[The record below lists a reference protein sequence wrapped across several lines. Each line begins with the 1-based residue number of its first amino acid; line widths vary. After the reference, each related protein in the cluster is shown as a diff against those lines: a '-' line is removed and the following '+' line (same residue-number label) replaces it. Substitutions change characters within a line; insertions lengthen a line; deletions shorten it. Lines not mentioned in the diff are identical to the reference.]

1 MAVPE
6 NTLPDLN
13 ANIDAIQNNKI
24 EIDGLPQKAND
35 SYGELVKWIRIGGHI
50 SSGLNPFA
58 HWGVEELVDEMWE
71 NRDKVTESLKRIID
85 KLAELIKG
93 IGVPITFINFADDW
107 RNIAGEFTHAGNAFG
122 ATSLK
127 SDWQGI
133 AADRYRDMRDIQE
146 KAFTAMPKLCE
157 QVALSLEQ
165 VAVDTLDLYIAIA
178 KNTLDLVHNTKQALA
193 DIAEKGPLAILEA
206 GNLVEVVQG
215 LETFIFDNVTK
226 VAETAQKQMIEGN
239 RIAQATSVQ
248 DGIPNNKWP
257 PAVTNRV
264 VDNGVVVNPGEEY
277 SDGTVTDGNNKWSVK
292 TDVVTQ

>member
-1 MAVPE
+1 MAIPE
-6 NTLPDLN
+6 NTVPDLN
-13 ANIDAIQNNKI
+13 TNIDAIQRDKT
-24 EIDGLPQKAND
+24 EIDGLPKKTDDA
-35 SYGELVKWIRIGGHI
+35 YAELVKWIRIGGHI

-71 NRDKVTESLKRIID
+71 NRDKVTDSLKKIID
-85 KLAELIKG
+85 KLAELIEG
-93 IGVPITFINFADDW
+93 IAVPITFINYANDW
-107 RNIAGEFTHAGNAFG
+107 RNIAGEFIHAGNAFG
-122 ATSLK
+122 STSLK
-127 SDWQGI
+127 SDWQGV
-133 AADRYRDMRDIQE
+133 AADRYRDMREVQE
-146 KAFTAMPKLCE
+146 KAFEAMPKLCE

-178 KNTLDLVHNTKQALA
+178 KNTLDLVQNTRQALA

-215 LETFIFDNVTK
+215 LETFIFDNVAK

-257 PAVTNRV
+257 QAVTHRKV
-264 VDNGVVVNPGEEY
+264 ENGVVVDPGEEY
-277 SDGTVTDGNNKWSVK
+277 NDGTVTDGNNKWSVK